1 TIKTSPVY
9 NSETYDEITKS
20 MTINIEFK

>member
-1 TIKTSPVY
+1 TSPVY